1 MYIFIYGKMANPQ
14 IGGFSLGNDLAE
26 LRAHERNIEDYK
38 KTVLIL
44 ESQENSNNTNVLIQ
58 TYKINILQLET
69 RNKYIRDKID
79 RL

>member
-1 MYIFIYGKMANPQ
+1 MANPQ

-26 LRAHERNIEDYK
+26 LRANERNIEDYK

-44 ESQENSNNTNVLIQ
+44 ESQEYSNNTNLLIQ